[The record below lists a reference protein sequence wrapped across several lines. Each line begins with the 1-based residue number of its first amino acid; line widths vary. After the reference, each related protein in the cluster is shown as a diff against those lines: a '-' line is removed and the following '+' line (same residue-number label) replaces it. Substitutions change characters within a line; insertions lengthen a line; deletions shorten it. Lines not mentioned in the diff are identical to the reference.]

1 MSWQEP
7 QPLLSESEQRAMSDF
22 LMQFAAGDNAF
33 SSQQAVQSM
42 PVQLS
47 PYGMPGQLPQQ
58 ANPNQLAYA
67 SSASLPLQQM
77 SMQNQGP
84 TSIPQNKKRKSSESV
99 QSSLVS
105 SDPSLNQNADSVQDT
120 ASSTQRNRKS
130 RKTGQAQSNSPSS
143 PDDISISDEKDT
155 GKKGKKKAKGRELL
169 SEQEKK
175 KNHILSEQ
183 KRRQNIRAGFDMLVE
198 LVPNLSQL
206 QRSEAVIL
214 QKSVEYI
221 KTLLDEKDRV
231 KERVR
236 SLKIMAGELPE
247 GAPEE
252 YSSSDEEDPSK
263 TSTTKIR
270 TYRRTVF
277 NNNKR
282 RK

>member
-1 MSWQEP
+1 
-7 QPLLSESEQRAMSDF
+7 
-22 LMQFAAGDNAF
+22 
-33 SSQQAVQSM
+33 M

-58 ANPNQLAYA
+58 ANPSQLAYA

-105 SDPSLNQNADSVQDT
+105 SDPSLNQNADSTQDT
-120 ASSTQRNRKS
+120 VSSAQRNRKS

-221 KTLLDEKDRV
+221 KTLLDEKDSV

-236 SLKIMAGELPE
+236 NLKIMAGELPE